1 MCKVWKLLEQK
12 LRLTEQIW
20 CVIDILM
27 GITEV
32 AVYNNKSNIWEAHTS
47 APEKIQAEFD
57 QGEIIRRINVVK
69 YKIQNSAYISVLKL
83 TNYTALHKLYF

>member
-32 AVYNNKSNIWEAHTS
+32 AVYNNKSNIQEAHTS
-47 APEKIQAEFD
+47 APEKIQADFD